1 MTDSSLGPLYG
12 LVADAAGQAEVIAEL
27 AGLLRLLGAR
37 VDVHAGP
44 GPGRVAIR
52 ASVTGTRG
60 AASLS
65 DTVAAL
71 PGLPSA
77 VPARAAGALL
87 ALAAVLSL
95 FSGREVTVDAADV
108 AVMLL
113 LPVVMAVGYGAP
125 QPTRRAPLACHGG
138 LVAAEL
144 GAPGDAETFELL
156 LSNLPE
162 DASVREVCDQAQTWR
177 LPVVPYLSAQDR
189 AAQGGWSAGPLV
201 AGTEGRWGTA
211 PPSSGPGSAEAPLAG
226 MRVVD
231 LTVMWAGPLATW
243 LLAGLGAQVT
253 TIEPSIRP
261 DGSRASQGGGIYPGG
276 VLVPGDGTRS
286 AMFNA
291 FSDGKDRRDLDL
303 RRPADITEFNRLL
316 DSADV
321 LVDNLSP
328 RARAQLGIAEFAE
341 KNRNPALVAVS
352 LPAFGVHDRHRSWVA
367 YGSLVHAISGLALPD
382 PLAEPVPA
390 ATAYPDPLAGII
402 AALAAVAGLW
412 GRDAGWRPSR
422 TIEVPLAAT
431 VAGLKADS
439 DRGLMLQ
446 RDPTELA
453 RDLIRDRGDLFRSY
467 AVGGES
473 LPHPRIPFV
482 MR

>member
-1 MTDSSLGPLYG
+1 MIDSSLGPLYG
-12 LVADAAGQAEVIAEL
+12 LVADATGQAEVTAEL

-60 AASLS
+60 AASLT

-71 PGLPSA
+71 PGLPRA

-87 ALAAVLSL
+87 ALAALLSL

-113 LPVVMAVGYGAP
+113 LPVVMAVAYGAP

-156 LSNLPE
+156 LSTLPE
-162 DASVREVCDQAQTWR
+162 DASVREVCDQAQLWR

-189 AAQGGWSAGPLV
+189 AAQGGWSTGPLV
-201 AGTEGRWGTA
+201 TGTEGRWATPP
-211 PPSSGPGSAEAPLAG
+211 PPSGLGSAGAPLAG
-226 MRVVD
+226 LRVVD

-243 LLAGLGAQVT
+243 LLASLGAKVT

-276 VLVPGDGTRS
+276 VMVPGDGTRS

-291 FSDGKDRRDLDL
+291 FSGGKNRRDLDL
-303 RRPADITEFNRLL
+303 RRPADITEFSRLL

-352 LPAFGVHDRHRSWVA
+352 LPAFGVHDRRRSWVA

-412 GRDAGWRPSR
+412 GRDAGWRPTR
-422 TIEVPLAAT
+422 TCEVPLAAT
-431 VAGLKADS
+431 VGGLEPDT
-439 DRGLMLQ
+439 DHGLMLRQ
-446 RDPTELA
+446 DPTDLA
-453 RDLIRDRGDLFRSY
+453 RDLVRDRRDLFRSY